1 MSMYLVWMD
10 NKCLGYRGLETVLVT
25 REEVNMMLFS
35 GWV

>member
-25 REEVNMMLFS
+25 RDEVNMMMFS
-35 GWV
+35 DWV